1 MQAMNNKWLGFASP
15 KDHPLQNQFA
25 EPNHHVLTF
34 LHPIFYCKGH
44 IVTMGRAGLV
54 RTRNSLSGYLK
65 PILCPKY
72 FVQVILESYTWRC
85 PYNVK
90 TSRYSK
96 LMKKIIKKIKEN
108 ASK

>member
-34 LHPIFYCKGH
+34 LTPIFYCKGH

-54 RTRNSLSGYLK
+54 RTRNSISGYLK
-65 PILCPKY
+65 PILLSKVLCTSH
-72 FVQVILESYTWRC
+72 FRATRGDALTMLRQVGTQNL
-85 PYNVK
+85 
-90 TSRYSK
+90 
-96 LMKKIIKKIKEN
+96 
-108 ASK
+108 